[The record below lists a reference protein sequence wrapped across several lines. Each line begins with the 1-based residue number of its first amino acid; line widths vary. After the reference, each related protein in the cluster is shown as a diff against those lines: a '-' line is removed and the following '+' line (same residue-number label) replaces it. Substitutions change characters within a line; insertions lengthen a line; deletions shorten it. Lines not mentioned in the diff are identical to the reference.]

1 MPRKIEQ
8 QNDKGSFECLVPDQL
23 PELFVDGVSQ
33 IAVAMPVTR
42 IVFHATVPPQ
52 ELSEVGKTPEQR
64 VAKLSLVI
72 PTAALMELVANIASN
87 TTADVVTST
96 NAAVATYT
104 AQTMVQM
111 NRLAALTESAG
122 SKS

>member
-8 QNDKGSFECLVPDQL
+8 LNDGAGSFECLVPDQL
-23 PELFVDGVSQ
+23 PELFVDGISQ
-33 IAVAMPVTR
+33 IALGMPVTR
-42 IVFHATVPPQ
+42 ILFHASIPPQ
-52 ELSEVGKTPEQR
+52 EQGEKIEQR

-72 PTAALMELVANIASN
+72 PTAALMEFVANIATN
-87 TTADVVTST
+87 TSAEVVTST
-96 NAAVATYT
+96 NAAISTYT

-111 NRLAALTESAG
+111 NRLAALTEISE